1 MELAG
6 SFAGGARPETVALML
21 ISDLRVRVKPGG
33 SIFFGHGVSY
43 AGSCPGDE
51 RERDLTNGSPQ
62 LIAYLFGKRFRL
74 RAGLVR
80 IEQAEML
87 QMETCI
93 YGEPMLIP
101 MELTQ
106 GREAWIDYPASA
118 QSLAL
123 PERVRVLIGGG
134 GLFDVKGNLC
144 GPFDSW
150 DDIHQLAAE
159 VANNWYDRG
168 NG

>member
-1 MELAG
+1 MN
-6 SFAGGARPETVALML
+6 GASHLVA
-21 ISDLRVRVKPGG
+21 D
-33 SIFFGHGVSY
+33 
-43 AGSCPGDE
+43 
-51 RERDLTNGSPQ
+51 
-62 LIAYLFGKRFRL
+62 LFGKGFRL
-74 RAGLVR
+74 GAGLDR
-80 IEQAEML
+80 IEQAEKL
-87 QMETCI
+87 EMETCT
-93 YGEPMLIP
+93 YVEPMIIP

-118 QSLAL
+118 QSLVL

-159 VANNWYDRG
+159 IANNWYDRG